1 MNVHDFDD
9 ARLEQLLA
17 DTLAV
22 VEAVPDDAVSAAY
35 AAADMRSISEEL
47 ATLVF
52 DSGSERE
59 LAGMRSA
66 GVDARLLSFVH
77 DDVTV
82 DLQLP
87 GDGHALVGQ
96 ITPAGDHP
104 VVVET
109 EDGQAIEI
117 DADEYGRFRATV
129 PDGRLRVRLVG
140 LLVTPWVGR

>member
-1 MNVHDFDD
+1 MNIHDFDD
-9 ARLEQLLA
+9 ARLMQLLA

-35 AAADMRSISEEL
+35 AAADLRLISEEL

-66 GVDARLLSFVH
+66 GVEARLLSFVH
-77 DDVTV
+77 EDVTV

-87 GDGHALVGQ
+87 GDSHALVGQ
-96 ITPAGDHP
+96 ITPAGDHV

-109 EDGQAIEI
+109 EDGQTIDV
-117 DADEYGRFRATV
+117 DADEYGRFRTAV
-129 PDGRLRVRLVG
+129 PEGRLRVRIAG